1 MLKPLPATTG
11 IITIINFETG
21 ADLKQISFAFVQEL
35 LRPAQKAG
43 FFVSANLKNTL
54 RANLGNGKK

>member
-21 ADLKQISFAFVQEL
+21 AEPHLKQISFAFVQEL

-43 FFVSANLKNTL
+43 FFVSANLKIL
-54 RANLGNGKK
+54 FAPI

>member
-1 MLKPLPATTG
+1 MLIPLPATTG

-21 ADLKQISFAFVQEL
+21 AEPHLKRISFALVQKL

-43 FFVSANLKNTL
+43 FFVSANFEILF
-54 RANLGNGKK
+54 API